1 MNKQRGVTLSGLLV
15 GVVIVIAVALLGM
28 KVAPSVMEYY
38 KIVSAIK
45 SVAQDSSLKSATVG
59 EIRKAFGKHQ
69 EIGYFTKIGPA
80 DIEVTKEGGEL
91 VVAFAYQDKIPL
103 FANVSLVIDYEASSL
118 K

>member
-45 SVAQDSSLKSATVG
+45 SVAQDSGVKDATVSD
-59 EIRKAFGKHQ
+59 IRSAFVRRQ
-69 EIGYFTKIGPA
+69 EVGYFTKVGPA
-80 DIEVTKEGGEL
+80 DLEITKEGGE
-91 VVAFAYQDKIPL
+91 VVIAFAYQDKIPL